1 MTRRA
6 FFDDE
11 SGQIIR
17 KLVVAGVIFGVI
29 ILIVVEVGP
38 LIWERFSVA
47 QTAEDV
53 ANAAANQYYAYHDQA
68 QVIKDVADKLKLA
81 GFSDDEIRQATVEFK
96 PHGGQQVLSIKVT
109 VVKYADTLITK
120 HINALKKFARISSS
134 KEMSVLQQSK

>member
-1 MTRRA
+1 MTRRT
-6 FFDDE
+6 FFNDE

-17 KLVVAGVIFGVI
+17 KIVVAGVIFGVI
-29 ILIVVEVGP
+29 ILVIVEVGP

-47 QTAEDV
+47 QTAEDI
-53 ANAAANQYYAYHDQA
+53 ANAAANHYFAYHDQPQA
-68 QVIKDVADKLKLA
+68 IQEVADKLKLA

-96 PHGGQQVLSIKVT
+96 PSGGQQVLSIKVT

-120 HINALKKFARISSS
+120 HINALKKFAKISAS